1 MSENSPLKTY
11 GWQIAKAAISF
22 GVVVVYSRY
31 LGASGRGQ
39 MSILLLYLQVSLMFG
54 ELLAGSAMANWL
66 VKYSP
71 AQILPWVALFS
82 LGVLGISGTVLHFIF
97 HISWALLIPLLVQ
110 GLSLAWLNIQYNIYQ
125 SQGWIGRRNKLQVAL
140 EGLKLLSLLFV
151 ALLIP
156 AQDVVSLN
164 IQSML
169 EVLATVTFGILC
181 FSMFKTKSMWKL
193 AFPIL
198 LPPPGVFFEGLWA
211 QLGHFMLFLVM
222 KSPLWFISYFL
233 GDSEA
238 GVFANA
244 LLIADTVWIFSGSFG
259 TVIHSRVLRNSSKV
273 FHERL
278 IRRYIDF
285 SLLGTLVICMML
297 VIIPN
302 GFFIMVFG
310 ENFSMLKTEFIWLI
324 PGIVFSAMSTTI
336 GNYLHGM
343 NRFRA
348 LFKNHFLA
356 VTALICMVT
365 IGNKLGFGLGAVII
379 SMNFALLV
387 LLVLNLISINWLFKS
402 RLELGFN
409 LLLIKRLA
417 KIKWLSKL

>member
-1 MSENSPLKTY
+1 
-11 GWQIAKAAISF
+11 
-22 GVVVVYSRY
+22 
-31 LGASGRGQ
+31 
-39 MSILLLYLQVSLMFG
+39 MFG
-54 ELLAGSAMANWL
+54 ELFAGSAMANWL
-66 VKYSP
+66 VKYKP
-71 AQILPWVALFS
+71 AEILPWVALFS

-140 EGLKLLSLLFV
+140 EGLKLLSLLLV
-151 ALLIP
+151 AFLIP

-181 FSMFKTKSMWKL
+181 FSIFRTKNTWKL

-198 LPPPGVFFEGLWA
+198 DPPKGVFFEGLWA

-222 KSPLWFISYFL
+222 KSPLWFIAYLL

-285 SLLGTLVICMML
+285 SLLGTLVICM
-297 VIIPN
+297 VVIIIPN
-302 GFFIMVFG
+302 DLFIMVFG
-310 ENFSMLKTEFIWLI
+310 ENFAMLKMEFIWLI
-324 PGIVFSAMSTTI
+324 PGIIFSAMSTAI

-343 NRFRA
+343 NRFKA
-348 LFKNHFLA
+348 LFKNHFIA
-356 VTALICMVT
+356 FIALILVVS
-365 IGNKLGFGLGAVII
+365 IGNQLGFGLNSVII
-379 SMNFALLV
+379 SMDFALLV
-387 LLVLNLISINWLFKS
+387 LLISNLISINWLFKS
-402 RLELGFN
+402 RLQLGFN
-409 LLLIKRLA
+409 LLLFKRLA
-417 KIKWLSKL
+417 MMKWFSKF

>member
-54 ELLAGSAMANWL
+54 ELFAGSAMANWL
-66 VKYSP
+66 VKYKS
-71 AQILPWVALFS
+71 AEILPWVAAFS
-82 LGVLGISGTVLHFIF
+82 LGVLMVSGGVLHFLC
-97 HISWALLIPLLVQ
+97 HISWGLLIPLMVQ

-140 EGLKLLSLLFV
+140 EGLKFLSLLLV
-151 ALLIP
+151 AFCIP
-156 AQDVVSLN
+156 AQDVISLN
-164 IQSML
+164 IQSIL

-181 FSMFKTKSMWKL
+181 FSIFKTINIWKL
-193 AFPIL
+193 AFPIM
-198 LPPPGVFFEGLWA
+198 PPPQGVFFEGLWA

-222 KSPLWFISYFL
+222 KSPLWFIAYLL

-285 SLLGTLVICMML
+285 SLLGTLIICT
-297 VIIPN
+297 VVTIIPN
-302 GFFIMVFG
+302 GIFTMVFG
-310 ENFSMLKTEFIWLI
+310 ENFTMLKMEFVWLI
-324 PGIVFSAMSTTI
+324 PGIVFSAMSTAI
-336 GNYLHGM
+336 GNYLHAM
-343 NRFRA
+343 NRFKA
-348 LFKNHFLA
+348 LLKNHFIAFVVLLVA
-356 VTALICMVT
+356 VL
-365 IGNKLGFGLGAVII
+365 IGNQLAFGLNSVII
-379 SMNFALLV
+379 SMDFALLV
-387 LLVLNLISINWLFKS
+387 LLISNLISINWLFKS
-402 RLELGFN
+402 RLQLGFN

-417 KIKWLSKL
+417 MMKWFSKS

>member
-54 ELLAGSAMANWL
+54 ELFAGSAMANWL
-66 VKYSP
+66 VKFKP
-71 AQILPWVALFS
+71 AEILPWVAAFS
-82 LGVLGISGTVLHFIF
+82 LGVLLISGGVLHFLC
-97 HISWALLIPLLVQ
+97 HISLALLIPLLVQ

-125 SQGWIGRRNKLQVAL
+125 SQGWIGRRNKLQVVL
-140 EGLKLLSLLFV
+140 EGLKLLSLLLV
-151 ALLIP
+151 AFLIP
-156 AQDVVSLN
+156 AQDVISFN

-181 FSMFKTKSMWKL
+181 FSFFKNRNMWKS
-193 AFPIL
+193 AFPIM
-198 LPPPGVFFEGLWA
+198 PAPQGVFFEGLWA

-222 KSPLWFISYFL
+222 KSPLWFIANLL

-285 SLLGTLVICMML
+285 SLLGTLIICT
-297 VIIPN
+297 VVTIIPN
-302 GFFIMVFG
+302 GIFTVVFG
-310 ENFSMLKTEFIWLI
+310 ENFTMLKMEFIWLI
-324 PGIVFSAMSTTI
+324 PGIVFSAMSTAI
-336 GNYLHGM
+336 GNYLHAM
-343 NRFRA
+343 NRFKA
-348 LFKNHFLA
+348 LLKNHFIAFVVLVVA
-356 VTALICMVT
+356 VL
-365 IGNKLGFGLGAVII
+365 IGNQLAFGLNSVII
-379 SMNFALLV
+379 SMDFALLV
-387 LLVLNLISINWLFKS
+387 LLISNLISINWLFKS
-402 RLELGFN
+402 RLQLGFN
-409 LLLIKRLA
+409 LLVIKRLA
-417 KIKWLSKL
+417 RMKWFSKA

>member
-54 ELLAGSAMANWL
+54 ELFAGSAMANWL

-82 LGVLGISGTVLHFIF
+82 FGVLGISGNVLHLVF

-151 ALLIP
+151 AINNSS
-156 AQDVVSLN
+156 AGGGFVE

-181 FSMFKTKSMWKL
+181 ISMFKTRSIWKL
-193 AFPIL
+193 AFPI
-198 LPPPGVFFEGLWA
+198 VSA
-211 QLGHFMLFLVM
+211 
-222 KSPLWFISYFL
+222 S
-233 GDSEA
+233 
-238 GVFANA
+238 
-244 LLIADTVWIFSGSFG
+244 SGSF
-259 TVIHSRVLRNSSKV
+259 
-273 FHERL
+273 F
-278 IRRYIDF
+278 
-285 SLLGTLVICMML
+285 
-297 VIIPN
+297 
-302 GFFIMVFG
+302 
-310 ENFSMLKTEFIWLI
+310 
-324 PGIVFSAMSTTI
+324 
-336 GNYLHGM
+336 
-343 NRFRA
+343 
-348 LFKNHFLA
+348 
-356 VTALICMVT
+356 
-365 IGNKLGFGLGAVII
+365 
-379 SMNFALLV
+379 
-387 LLVLNLISINWLFKS
+387 
-402 RLELGFN
+402 
-409 LLLIKRLA
+409 
-417 KIKWLSKL
+417 

>member
-82 LGVLGISGTVLHFIF
+82 LGVLGISGTVLHFVF

-125 SQGWIGRRNKLQVAL
+125 SQSWIGRRNKLQVVL
-140 EGLKLLSLLFV
+140 EGLKLLSLLLV
-151 ALLIP
+151 AFLIP

-169 EVLATVTFGILC
+169 EVLATVTFGVLC
-181 FSMFKTKSMWKL
+181 FSMVKTRNMWKS
-193 AFPIL
+193 AFPVL
-198 LPPPGVFFEGLWA
+198 SPPKGVFFEGLWA

-222 KSPLWFISYFL
+222 KSPLWFIAYLL

-285 SLLGTLVICMML
+285 SLLGTLVICM
-297 VIIPN
+297 VVIIIPN
-302 GFFIMVFG
+302 DLFIMVFG
-310 ENFSMLKTEFIWLI
+310 ENFAMLKMEFIWLI
-324 PGIVFSAMSTTI
+324 PGIIFSAMSTAI

-343 NRFRA
+343 NRFKA
-348 LFKNHFLA
+348 LFKNHFIA
-356 VTALICMVT
+356 FIALILVVS
-365 IGNKLGFGLGAVII
+365 IGNQLGFGLNSVII
-379 SMNFALLV
+379 SMDFALLV
-387 LLVLNLISINWLFKS
+387 LLISNLISINWLFKS
-402 RLELGFN
+402 RLQLGFN

-417 KIKWLSKL
+417 MMKWFSKF

>member
-54 ELLAGSAMANWL
+54 ELFAGSAMANWL
-66 VKYSP
+66 VKYKP
-71 AQILPWVALFS
+71 AEILPWVAAFS
-82 LGVLGISGTVLHFIF
+82 LGVLIISGGLIHLLC

-140 EGLKLLSLLFV
+140 EGLKLLSLLLV
-151 ALLIP
+151 AILIP
-156 AQDVVSLN
+156 AQDVISLN

-181 FSMFKTKSMWKL
+181 FSFFKTMNIWKS
-193 AFPIL
+193 AFPVL
-198 LPPPGVFFEGLWA
+198 QPPQGVFFEGLWA

-222 KSPLWFISYFL
+222 KSPLWFIAYLL

-285 SLLGTLVICMML
+285 SLLGTLLIC
-297 VIIPN
+297 VVVVAIPN
-302 GFFIMVFG
+302 GIFTMVFG
-310 ENFSMLKTEFIWLI
+310 ENFAMLKMEFVWLI
-324 PGIVFSAMSTTI
+324 PGIIFSAMSTAI
-336 GNYLHGM
+336 GNYLHAM
-343 NRFRA
+343 NRFKA
-348 LFKNHFLA
+348 LFKNHFMA
-356 VTALICMVT
+356 FATLIVVIL
-365 IGNKLGFGLGAVII
+365 IGNQLGFGLNSVII

-387 LLVLNLISINWLFKS
+387 LLISNLISINWLFKS
-402 RLELGFN
+402 RLQLGFN
-409 LLLIKRLA
+409 ILLIKRLA
-417 KIKWLSKL
+417 MMKWYNKF

>member
-82 LGVLGISGTVLHFIF
+82 LGVLGISGTVLHFVF

-125 SQGWIGRRNKLQVAL
+125 SQSWIGRRNKLQVVL
-140 EGLKLLSLLFV
+140 EGLKLLSLLLV
-151 ALLIP
+151 AFLIP

-169 EVLATVTFGILC
+169 EVLATVTFGVLC
-181 FSMFKTKSMWKL
+181 FSMVKTRNMWKS
-193 AFPIL
+193 AFPVL
-198 LPPPGVFFEGLWA
+198 SPPKGVFFEGLWA

-222 KSPLWFISYFL
+222 KSPLWFIAYLL

-238 GVFANA
+238 GVFANT

-285 SLLGTLVICMML
+285 SLLGTLVICM
-297 VIIPN
+297 VVIIIPN
-302 GFFIMVFG
+302 DLFIMVFG
-310 ENFSMLKTEFIWLI
+310 ENFAMLKMEFIWLI
-324 PGIVFSAMSTTI
+324 PGIIFSAMSTAI

-343 NRFRA
+343 NRFKA
-348 LFKNHFLA
+348 LFKNHFIA
-356 VTALICMVT
+356 FIALILVVS
-365 IGNKLGFGLGAVII
+365 IGNQLGFGLNSVII
-379 SMNFALLV
+379 SMDFALLV
-387 LLVLNLISINWLFKS
+387 LLISNLISINWLFKS
-402 RLELGFN
+402 RLQLGFN

-417 KIKWLSKL
+417 MMKWFSKF

>member
-54 ELLAGSAMANWL
+54 ELFAGSAMANWL
-66 VKYSP
+66 VKYKP
-71 AQILPWVALFS
+71 AEILPWVAAFS
-82 LGVLGISGTVLHFIF
+82 LGVLIISGGLIHLLC
-97 HISWALLIPLLVQ
+97 HISWALLIPLMVQ

-140 EGLKLLSLLFV
+140 EGLKFLSLLLV
-151 ALLIP
+151 AILIP
-156 AQDVVSLN
+156 AQDVISLN

-181 FSMFKTKSMWKL
+181 ISMFKTRSIWKL
-193 AFPIL
+193 AFPIVS
-198 LPPPGVFFEGLWA
+198 PPQGVFFEGLWA

-222 KSPLWFISYFL
+222 KSPLWFIAYLL

-285 SLLGTLVICMML
+285 SLLGTLLIC
-297 VIIPN
+297 VVVVVIPN
-302 GFFIMVFG
+302 GIFTMVFG
-310 ENFSMLKTEFIWLI
+310 ENFAMLKMEFVWLI
-324 PGIVFSAMSTTI
+324 PGIVFSAMSTAI
-336 GNYLHGM
+336 GNYLHAM
-343 NRFRA
+343 NRFKA
-348 LFKNHFLA
+348 LFKNHFMA
-356 VTALICMVT
+356 FATLIVVIL
-365 IGNKLGFGLGAVII
+365 IGNQLGFGLNSVII

-387 LLVLNLISINWLFKS
+387 LLISNLISINWLFKS
-402 RLELGFN
+402 RLQLGFN
-409 LLLIKRLA
+409 ILLIKRLA
-417 KIKWLSKL
+417 MMKWYNKF

>member
-54 ELLAGSAMANWL
+54 ELFAGSAMANWL

-198 LPPPGVFFEGLWA
+198 LPPQGVFFEGLWA

-222 KSPLWFISYFL
+222 KSPLWFIAYFL

-285 SLLGTLVICMML
+285 SLLGTMLICL
-297 VIIPN
+297 CVFAVPN
-302 GFFIMVFG
+302 GFFTTVFG
-310 ENFSMLKTEFIWLI
+310 ENFAMLKTEFIWLV
-324 PGIVFSAMSTTI
+324 PGIIFSATSTAI

-343 NRFRA
+343 NRFKT

-356 VTALICMVT
+356 FLALVVTFF
-365 IGNKLGFGLGAVII
+365 IGNELGLGLISVVI
-379 SMNFALLV
+379 SMNIALLL

-402 RLELGFN
+402 RLQLGFN

-417 KIKWLSKL
+417 MMKWFSKF

>member
-22 GVVVVYSRY
+22 GVVIVYSRY

-54 ELLAGSAMANWL
+54 ELFAGSAMANWL
-66 VKYSP
+66 VKYKS
-71 AQILPWVALFS
+71 AEILPWVAGFS
-82 LGVLGISGTVLHFIF
+82 LVVLMVSGGVLHFLC
-97 HISWALLIPLLVQ
+97 HISWELLIPLWVQ

-140 EGLKLLSLLFV
+140 EGLKLLSLLLV
-151 ALLIP
+151 AILIP
-156 AQDVVSLN
+156 AQDVISLN

-181 FSMFKTKSMWKL
+181 FSIFKTRSIWKL
-193 AFPIL
+193 AFPVVA
-198 LPPPGVFFEGLWA
+198 PPKGVFFEGLWA

-222 KSPLWFISYFL
+222 KSPLWLVAHFL

-259 TVIHSRVLRNSSKV
+259 TVIHSRVIRNSSKV
-273 FHERL
+273 FHDRL

-285 SLLGTLVICMML
+285 SLLGTLVICAVVL
-297 VIIPN
+297 AIPN
-302 GFFIMVFG
+302 GIFTLVFG
-310 ENFSMLKTEFIWLI
+310 ENFAMLKMEFVWLI
-324 PGIVFSAMSTTI
+324 PGIIFSAMSTAI
-336 GNYLHGM
+336 GNYLHAM
-343 NRFRA
+343 NRFKA
-348 LFKNHFLA
+348 MFKNHFIA
-356 VTALICMVT
+356 FAALIGVVF
-365 IGNKLGFGLGAVII
+365 IGNQLGFGFNSVII

-387 LLVLNLISINWLFKS
+387 LLISNLISINWLFKS
-402 RLELGFN
+402 RLQLGFN
-409 LLLIKRLA
+409 ILLIRRLA
-417 KIKWLSKL
+417 MMKWFRKF

>member
-22 GVVVVYSRY
+22 GVVVIYSRY

-54 ELLAGSAMANWL
+54 ELFAGSAMANWL
-66 VKYSP
+66 VKYKP
-71 AQILPWVALFS
+71 AEILPWVAVFS
-82 LGVLGISGTVLHFIF
+82 LGVLIASGGVLHFIF
-97 HISWALLIPLLVQ
+97 HISWQLLIPLLVQ

-140 EGLKLLSLLFV
+140 EGLKLFSLLLV
-151 ALLIP
+151 AICIP
-156 AQDVVSLN
+156 PQDVISLN

-169 EVLATVTFGILC
+169 QVLATVTFGILC
-181 FSMFKTKSMWKL
+181 FSIFKTRNIWKS
-193 AFPIL
+193 AFPVL
-198 LPPPGVFFEGLWA
+198 TPPQGVFFEGLLA

-222 KSPLWFISYFL
+222 KSPLWFIAYLL

-244 LLIADTVWIFSGSFG
+244 LLIADTIWIFSGSFG

-285 SLLGTLVICMML
+285 SLLGTLVICIA
-297 VIIPN
+297 VVAIPN
-302 GFFIMVFG
+302 GIFTMVFG
-310 ENFSMLKTEFIWLI
+310 ENFDMLKMEFIWLI
-324 PGIVFSAMSTTI
+324 PGIIFSAMSTAI
-336 GNYLHGM
+336 GNYLHAM
-343 NRFRA
+343 NRFKA
-348 LFKNHFLA
+348 LFKNHFIA
-356 VTALICMVT
+356 FVTLIGVVL
-365 IGNKLGFGLGAVII
+365 IGNQLGFGLNSVVI

-387 LLVLNLISINWLFKS
+387 LLILNLISINWLFKS
-402 RLELGFN
+402 RLQLRYN
-409 LLLIKRLA
+409 ILLVKRLA
-417 KIKWLSKL
+417 MIKWVSKI

>member
-22 GVVVVYSRY
+22 GVVVIYSRY

-39 MSILLLYLQVSLMFG
+39 MSILLLYLQISLMFG
-54 ELLAGSAMANWL
+54 ELFAGSAMANWL
-66 VKYSP
+66 VKYKP
-71 AQILPWVALFS
+71 AEILPWVAAFS
-82 LGVLGISGTVLHFIF
+82 LAVLLVSGSVLHFLCN
-97 HISWALLIPLLVQ
+97 ISWALLIPLLVQ

-140 EGLKLLSLLFV
+140 EGLKLLSLLLV
-151 ALLIP
+151 AILIP
-156 AQDVVSLN
+156 AQDVISLN

-181 FSMFKTKSMWKL
+181 FSFFKTKNIWKS

-198 LPPPGVFFEGLWA
+198 PPPKGVFFEGLWA
-211 QLGHFMLFLVM
+211 QLGHFVLFLVM
-222 KSPLWFISYFL
+222 KAPLWFIAYFW
-233 GDSEA
+233 GDSNA

-244 LLIADTVWIFSGSFG
+244 MLIADTIWIFSGSFG

-285 SLLGTLVICMML
+285 SLLGTLIICI
-297 VIIPN
+297 VVVAIPN
-302 GFFIMVFG
+302 GIFTMVFG
-310 ENFSMLKTEFIWLI
+310 DNFALLKMEFVWLI
-324 PGIVFSAMSTTI
+324 PGIIFSAMSTAI

-343 NRFRA
+343 NRFKE
-348 LFKNHFLA
+348 LFKNHFIAFVTLFAA
-356 VTALICMVT
+356 VLV
-365 IGNKLGFGLGAVII
+365 GNELGFGLNSVII
-379 SMNFALLV
+379 SMNFAMLV
-387 LLVLNLISINWLFKS
+387 LLISNLISINWLFKS
-402 RLELGFN
+402 RLQLVFN
-409 LLLIKRLA
+409 ILLIRRLA
-417 KIKWLSKL
+417 KMKWFSKL

>member
-82 LGVLGISGTVLHFIF
+82 LGVLGISGTVLHFVF

-125 SQGWIGRRNKLQVAL
+125 SQGWIGRRNKLQLAL
-140 EGLKLLSLLFV
+140 EGLKLLSLLLV
-151 ALLIP
+151 AFLIP

-169 EVLATVTFGILC
+169 EVLATVTFGVLC
-181 FSMFKTKSMWKL
+181 FSMVKTRNMWKS
-193 AFPIL
+193 AFPVL
-198 LPPPGVFFEGLWA
+198 SPPKGVFFEGLWA

-222 KSPLWFISYFL
+222 KSPLWFIAYLL

-285 SLLGTLVICMML
+285 SLLGTLVICM
-297 VIIPN
+297 VVIIIPN
-302 GFFIMVFG
+302 DLFIMVFG
-310 ENFSMLKTEFIWLI
+310 ENFAMLKMEFIWLI
-324 PGIVFSAMSTTI
+324 PGIIFSAMSTAI

-343 NRFRA
+343 NRFKA
-348 LFKNHFLA
+348 LFKNHFIA
-356 VTALICMVT
+356 FIALILVVS
-365 IGNKLGFGLGAVII
+365 IGNQLGFGLNSVII
-379 SMNFALLV
+379 SMDFALLV
-387 LLVLNLISINWLFKS
+387 LLISNLISINWLFKS
-402 RLELGFN
+402 RLQLGFN

-417 KIKWLSKL
+417 MMKWFSKF

>member
-82 LGVLGISGTVLHFIF
+82 FGVLGISGTVLHFIF

-140 EGLKLLSLLFV
+140 EGLKLLSLLLV
-151 ALLIP
+151 AFLIP

-181 FSMFKTKSMWKL
+181 VSMIKTKNMWKL
-193 AFPIL
+193 AFPVL
-198 LPPPGVFFEGLWA
+198 RPPQGVFFEGLWA

-222 KSPLWFISYFL
+222 KSPLWFIAYLL

-285 SLLGTLVICMML
+285 SLLGTLVICM
-297 VIIPN
+297 VVIIIPN
-302 GFFIMVFG
+302 DLFIIVFG
-310 ENFSMLKTEFIWLI
+310 ENFAMLKMEFIWLI
-324 PGIVFSAMSTTI
+324 PGIVFLAMSTAI
-336 GNYLHGM
+336 GNYLHAM
-343 NRFRA
+343 NRFKA
-348 LFKNHFLA
+348 LFKNHFIA
-356 VTALICMVT
+356 FMTLIVVVL
-365 IGNKLGFGLGAVII
+365 IGNRLGFGLNSVII
-379 SMNFALLV
+379 SMDFALLV
-387 LLVLNLISINWLFKS
+387 LLISNLISINWLFKS
-402 RLELGFN
+402 RLQLGFN

-417 KIKWLSKL
+417 MMKWFSKF